1 MQAKLRRRPPFCFYV
16 SFNQRFTIQYQVFQ
30 ERVRWRWRTNLHIF
44 ANKMEH
50 FKGKRDIQAS
60 LFHLTVTSITF
71 NFNREF
77 FLFSFKICF
86 PLYFT
91 LAQQLIFIG
100 FLKIIAS
107 LNDFKW
113 FMALW
118 DLVSDFPTGP
128 RNKWPCYSKQ
138 VLNRNTWILWR

>member
-1 MQAKLRRRPPFCFYV
+1 
-16 SFNQRFTIQYQVFQ
+16 
-30 ERVRWRWRTNLHIF
+30 
-44 ANKMEH
+44 MEH

-107 LNDFKW
+107 LNDFKRSD
-113 FMALW
+113 LW
-118 DLVSDFPTGP
+118 HTEIQFLISLQVQGTNDRATLSKFSTVTHGYYEDKFLQYFVSKTARRAPIIHWSVIEGFSSNYLT
-128 RNKWPCYSKQ
+128 Q
-138 VLNRNTWILWR
+138 TNTND

>member
-1 MQAKLRRRPPFCFYV
+1 
-16 SFNQRFTIQYQVFQ
+16 
-30 ERVRWRWRTNLHIF
+30 
-44 ANKMEH
+44 MEH

-71 NFNREF
+71 NFDREF

-107 LNDFKW
+107 LNDFKRSD
-113 FMALW
+113 LW
-118 DLVSDFPTGP
+118 HSEIQFLISLQVQGTNDRATLSKFSTVTHGYYEDKFLQYFVSKTARRAPIIHWSVIEGFSSNYLT
-128 RNKWPCYSKQ
+128 Q
-138 VLNRNTWILWR
+138 TNTND